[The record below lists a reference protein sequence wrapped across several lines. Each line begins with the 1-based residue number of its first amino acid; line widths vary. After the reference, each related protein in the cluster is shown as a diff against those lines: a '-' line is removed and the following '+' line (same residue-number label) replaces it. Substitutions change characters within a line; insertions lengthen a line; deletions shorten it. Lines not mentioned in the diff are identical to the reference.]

1 MIKQGVRL
9 FCASLLIFL
18 TYQES
23 YCQQLL
29 SLEELDTVQVFNSI
43 EEMEKKPESVIRIEL
58 KKKKL
63 KTIPAIVYQCKNLQY
78 LDLSKNKLDTFPA
91 ELGTLTQL
99 RVLILSKNE
108 INYITETLGNLTNLV
123 VLKASN
129 NFLWE
134 IDKSLGQLAQLEVLD
149 IWANR
154 LIDLPGTM
162 DELYNLRYL
171 DMRVNPVKREMQEE
185 IQDYVPECKMHF
197 SYDCK
202 CY

>member
-1 MIKQGVRL
+1 MEENLTTSSKSTCNLVKNRTLFRNINSLRL
-9 FCASLLIFL
+9 GIL
-18 TYQES
+18 
-23 YCQQLL
+23 
-29 SLEELDTVQVFNSI
+29 
-43 EEMEKKPESVIRIEL
+43 R
-58 KKKKL
+58 
-63 KTIPAIVYQCKNLQY
+63 